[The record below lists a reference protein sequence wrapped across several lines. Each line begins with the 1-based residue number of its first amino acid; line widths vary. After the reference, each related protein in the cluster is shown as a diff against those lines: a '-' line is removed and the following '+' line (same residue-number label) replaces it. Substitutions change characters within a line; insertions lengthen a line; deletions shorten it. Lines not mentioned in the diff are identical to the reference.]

1 LANNFSTMVGSTPI
15 IIKATAGS
23 VVRTLTLTLALTK

>member
-1 LANNFSTMVGSTPI
+1 MVGSTPI
-15 IIKATAGS
+15 TVKATAGS